1 MKREALLRE
10 RGDTGGNLASGNGKA
25 KDVAAFQL
33 SKFVSILSLKNTL
46 FVFFRELLLFGVL
59 NCQMWM
65 QNPSHGFFKIFK
77 NNSRF

>member
-10 RGDTGGNLASGNGKA
+10 RGEAGGNLASGNGKA

-46 FVFFRELLLFGVL
+46 SVFVENYFYLG
-59 NCQMWM
+59 C
-65 QNPSHGFFKIFK
+65 
-77 NNSRF
+77 